1 VTGTIAIIPA
11 RGGSKRIDRKNL
23 LRVGGKTLVEHTV
36 LQALAA
42 EEVDEVIVSTED
54 EEIAGIATAAGA
66 AVIERPPE
74 LAGDRATSESA
85 LLHVLDARDGPDPE
99 LVVFLQ
105 VTSPV
110 RRPAD
115 IDAAVRQLRASGDD
129 SLLSACRDHG
139 FIWVDGPDGARP
151 TNYDPQQRPREQ
163 DMPPRY
169 RENGSIYVFRTPVL
183 REGGARL
190 GGRIGIYEMDGW
202 SSIQIDEPED
212 VELAQWILAR
222 RLPAAEFPDPIGLVV
237 LDFDGVMT
245 DNTVLVD
252 QDGREAVLA
261 NRGDGWGIARLT
273 EAHVPV
279 AVLSTEMNPVVAARC
294 AKLGI
299 PFMQGV
305 PEKATG
311 LRSLMAEHGTRAD
324 EVIYVGNDVND
335 LPAMN
340 LAGFPVAVAD
350 AHPDAIAAARVV
362 LTRPGGHGAV
372 RELCD
377 LILASLDGTEA
388 RP

>member
-1 VTGTIAIIPA
+1 MSGTVAIIPA
-11 RGGSKRIDRKNL
+11 RGGSKRIERKNL
-23 LRVGGKTLVEHTV
+23 LPLAGEPLVVHTV
-36 LQALAA
+36 RHALAA

-54 EEIAGIATAAGA
+54 EEIAALATAAGA
-66 AVIERPPE
+66 TVIARPAE

-85 LLHVLDARDGPDPE
+85 LLHVLDTREGPDPE

-105 VTSPV
+105 ATSPV
-110 RRPAD
+110 RRAED
-115 IDAAVRQLRASGDD
+115 IDAAVRRLRDSGAD
-129 SLLSACRDHG
+129 SLLSACRDRG
-139 FIWVDGPDGARP
+139 FLWVPDADGARP
-151 TNYDPQQRPREQ
+151 TNYDPQARPREQ
-163 DMPPRY
+163 DMPPQY

-190 GGRIGIYEMDGW
+190 GGRIEIYEMDEW

-212 VELAQWILAR
+212 VELAEWILAR
-222 RLPAAEFPDPIGLVV
+222 RAGPLDLPDPLGLVV
-237 LDFDGVMT
+237 FDFDGVMT

-299 PFMQGV
+299 PCLQGAAD
-305 PEKATG
+305 KATA
-311 LRSLMAEHGTRAD
+311 LRSLIAEHGTRT
-324 EVIYVGNDVND
+324 EYVVYVGNDVND
-335 LPAMN
+335 LPAME

-350 AHPDAIAAARVV
+350 SHPHAVAAARLV
-362 LTRPGGHGAV
+362 LSRPGGHGAV

-377 LILASLDGTEA
+377 LILATLEKREA
-388 RP
+388 QP